1 MNCSGDD
8 DELPARVLAPQLT
21 KRASV
26 SNLFRLND
34 RCCQS
39 GLSLYALPKR
49 KKERIEKKNKKKQTF
64 FLFVLFVNVLCV
76 SVYFYFIF
84 IFFCTLA
91 NDLKKKG

>member
-1 MNCSGDD
+1 MNCSGDDDD
-8 DELPARVLAPQLT
+8 DELPARVLAPQST

-49 KKERIEKKNKKKQTF
+49 KKERMEKQKKKKQTF
-64 FLFVLFVNVLCV
+64 F
-76 SVYFYFIF
+76 SPYHS
-84 IFFCTLA
+84 
-91 NDLKKKG
+91 

>member
-49 KKERIEKKNKKKQTF
+49 KKERIEKKQKKTDF
-64 FLFVLFVNVLCV
+64 FFVCIIRECSVCVCVFLF
-76 SVYFYFIF
+76 YFYFFLYIS
-84 IFFCTLA
+84 
-91 NDLKKKG
+91 K